1 MYFVWKRVAVKQCAF
16 FVFIGSQICLIN
28 TMNDYLEQFLLEVV
42 KDHLKS
48 LSDEQFLALS
58 CNLTTLHDGLIRQVY
73 NQACHRNFH
82 APVRV
87 TADIFVCTKR
97 NISKYLKRT

>member
-1 MYFVWKRVAVKQCAF
+1 MRF

-48 LSDEQFLALS
+48 LSDEQFLALT

-73 NQACHRNFH
+73 NQACHRNFR